1 MEVAVDKMT
10 HRERV
15 EATLAGQPVDR
26 LPISLWWHIAEDPH
40 KATDLADVTIATQ
53 REHDWDFVKMMPS
66 GGYIPEALGCPVGE
80 AVGPDAVVDPIDS
93 PVRSAADWAKLP
105 DLDPERGL
113 LREQVEAVRLVR
125 LALGPDVPIL
135 ASVFAPLSVVK
146 KVGMHL
152 AYPGFLRE
160 QRADVEPALRRITD
174 GIKRLVAAYLD
185 AGADGLYYA
194 EQEAHAGVPREDFL
208 EFGKPYD
215 LEILGATFGRAW
227 FNLPHI
233 CRTHIYPDL
242 VADFPAPAM
251 SWESSGGLH
260 PTLAEGRAVWPGK
273 TLVGGL
279 DKHGPLA
286 KGTPQQVRNEVRA
299 AVESAGAR
307 RLIVAAGCVV
317 PVGLP
322 PANLRAAREAVEDIR
337 G

>member
-1 MEVAVDKMT
+1 MAAAPMT

-15 EATLAGQPVDR
+15 QAALTGAPVDR
-26 LPISLWWHIAEDPH
+26 MPIALWWHIPEDPH
-40 KATDLADVTIATQ
+40 KAADLADVTIATQ

-66 GGYIPEALGCPVGE
+66 GGYLPEALGCPVGKAE
-80 AVGPDAVVDPIDS
+80 GPDAVVDPIDS

-105 DLDPERGL
+105 DLDPTKGL
-113 LREQVEAVRLVR
+113 LREQVEAVRLTR

-152 AYPGFLRE
+152 SYPGFLRE
-160 QRADVEPALRRITD
+160 QQADIVPALRRITD
-174 GIKRLVAAYLD
+174 GIKRLVSAYLD

-194 EQEAHAGVPREDFL
+194 QQEAHAAVPAADFL

-215 LEILGATFGRAW
+215 LEILESTAGRAW

-233 CRTHIYPDL
+233 CRTQIRPDL
-242 VADFPAPAM
+242 VADYPAPAF
-251 SWESSGGLH
+251 SWESSWGLH
-260 PTLAEGRAVWPGK
+260 PSLAEGRAVWPGK

-279 DKHGPLA
+279 DKHGPLL
-286 KGTPQQVRNEVRA
+286 KGSPGDVENEVKA
-299 AVESAGAR
+299 AVAAAGSR

-322 PANLRAAREAVEDIR
+322 PANLRAAREAVER
-337 G
+337 LA